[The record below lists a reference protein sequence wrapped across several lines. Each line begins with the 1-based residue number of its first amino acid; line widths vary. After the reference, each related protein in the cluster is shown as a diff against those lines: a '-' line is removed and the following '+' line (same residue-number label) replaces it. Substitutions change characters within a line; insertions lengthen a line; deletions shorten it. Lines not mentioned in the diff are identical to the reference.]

1 MRQTIQLNDTN
12 GCETPVANHK
22 ICAQLPESV
31 CDGLPI
37 RSALLNAKQ
46 LRERHLGQD
55 DVLRKGRN
63 QPPNEE
69 PAPAHPAI
77 VSHTQ
82 ATVHQAEESCV
93 LTQ

>member
-63 QPPNEE
+63 QPPIKNLL
-69 PAPAHPAI
+69 P
-77 VSHTQ
+77 
-82 ATVHQAEESCV
+82 
-93 LTQ
+93 LTQQSFRIHRPRSTKRRSLAS